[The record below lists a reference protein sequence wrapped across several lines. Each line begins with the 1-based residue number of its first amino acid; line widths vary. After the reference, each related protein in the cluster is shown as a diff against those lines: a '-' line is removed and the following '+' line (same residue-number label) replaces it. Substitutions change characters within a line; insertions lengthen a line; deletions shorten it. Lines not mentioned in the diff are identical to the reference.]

1 MEEEIQEYG
10 GILFL
15 NNNSNDN
22 GIMTDEQM
30 EVLRKQIA
38 AYSTICE
45 QLEELHRM
53 RTHNNLEELHRTTT
67 SYSLLGQKQQLSR
80 RQRWNPTTE
89 QLRILERVFDEEEIR
104 TPNSQKVKE
113 VAMELARHGQVA
125 EPNVYNWFQNR
136 RARLKKNRMYEAETL
151 KVINDESA
159 AVGEEHHLHQIT
171 NVSHGNGRMSWEGR
185 HP

>member
-1 MEEEIQEYG
+1 MEEDIQEYG
-10 GILFL
+10 GILFV
-15 NNNSNDN
+15 NNNNN
-22 GIMTDEQM
+22 NNEVIMTNEQM
-30 EVLRKQIA
+30 EVLGKQIA

-67 SYSLLGQKQQLSR
+67 TSYSLMGQKQHLSR

-104 TPNSQKVKE
+104 TPNPQKVKE
-113 VAMELARHGQVA
+113 IAIELGHLGQIA

-136 RARLKKNRMYEAETL
+136 RARLKKKRMFEAETL

-159 AVGEEHHLHQIT
+159 
-171 NVSHGNGRMSWEGR
+171 EGR
-185 HP
+185 QS